1 MFDTI
6 CKLPDTESNKAL
18 LQELNTDWGEYKLAG
33 FLCQDMVG
41 LDCSLRRAKESG
53 PLVVLGGDLEG
64 GEEEGESEEGESKA
78 EEWKREEVW
87 EGREVNGEWREEKME
102 EIGGS
107 EEGSRSRRG
116 W

>member
-1 MFDTI
+1 MDFSASAWSAWI
-6 CKLPDTESNKAL
+6 AR
-18 LQELNTDWGEYKLAG
+18 
-33 FLCQDMVG
+33 
-41 LDCSLRRAKESG
+41 SLRRANESG

-64 GEEEGESEEGESKA
+64 GEEEEESEEGESKA

-116 W
+116 L

>member
-1 MFDTI
+1 
-6 CKLPDTESNKAL
+6 
-18 LQELNTDWGEYKLAG
+18 
-33 FLCQDMVG
+33 MVG
-41 LDCSLRRAKESG
+41 LDCTQPEKSQGVRATG
-53 PLVVLGGDLEG
+53 GVGGDLEG
-64 GEEEGESEEGESKA
+64 GEEEEESEEGESKA

-116 W
+116 R

>member
-1 MFDTI
+1 MH
-6 CKLPDTESNKAL
+6 A
-18 LQELNTDWGEYKLAG
+18 
-33 FLCQDMVG
+33 
-41 LDCSLRRAKESG
+41 LRRAKESG

-87 EGREVNGEWREEKME
+87 EGREVNGEWREKKM

-116 W
+116 R

>member
-1 MFDTI
+1 
-6 CKLPDTESNKAL
+6 
-18 LQELNTDWGEYKLAG
+18 
-33 FLCQDMVG
+33 MVG

-53 PLVVLGGDLEG
+53 PLGVLGGDRGGGEG
-64 GEEEGESEEGESKA
+64 GGEREEGESKA

-116 W
+116 R